1 MARPPGHELCA
12 CSETAFTRW
21 QRDMRGAL
29 SQLPTASG
37 ALIWQPP
44 ITVKPMN
51 ETGDL
56 FERMA
61 V

>member
-1 MARPPGHELCA
+1 
-12 CSETAFTRW
+12 
-21 QRDMRGAL
+21 MRGAL